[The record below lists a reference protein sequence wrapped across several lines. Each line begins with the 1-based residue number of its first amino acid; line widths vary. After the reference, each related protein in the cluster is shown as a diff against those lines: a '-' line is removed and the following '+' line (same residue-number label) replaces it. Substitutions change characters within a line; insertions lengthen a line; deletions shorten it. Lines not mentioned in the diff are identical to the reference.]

1 MQMFI
6 ESFIQL
12 LPILLLTLGGYLLNK
27 IYVVDVNL
35 LVKLIA
41 DFFMPLLIFHSL
53 YYSNLQGSLI
63 ASITGATTM
72 VVVLNTVVSYLYARI
87 AKIDAR
93 GFMPANIFMN
103 SGFLGIPLMKLW
115 GGVAAMNLI
124 VIFDQVQ
131 TIYIFT
137 LGILIITGGLSA
149 KSIKTMFLSPIMWA
163 IFLGAMVK
171 LSGIV
176 VPEPILTT
184 CEFGGNAGPP
194 LASFALGVS
203 LGTTKIHINRHV
215 LAGIAIRVIGGFL
228 FGYLAAELFGLD
240 GMSRTVVIVSA
251 ALPSAVFSSVLPI
264 RYGVTSEYAG
274 SIVIISTILGIVT
287 IPLTFLLA
295 G

>member
-1 MQMFI
+1 MLLD
-6 ESFIQL
+6 SFIQL

-27 IYVVDVNL
+27 IYTIEVNT

-53 YYSNLQGSLI
+53 YYSDLQGELIARIAGATSLI
-63 ASITGATTM
+63 
-72 VVVLNTVVSYLYARI
+72 VVLGTLASYLYARL

-124 VIFDQVQ
+124 VIYDQIQ

-149 KSIKTMFLSPIMWA
+149 KSIKTMFQSPILWA
-163 IFLGAMVK
+163 IFLGGFVK
-171 LSGIV
+171 IFGITV
-176 VPEPILTT
+176 WEPLLTT

-194 LASFALGVS
+194 LAAFALGVS
-203 LGTTKIHINRHV
+203 LATTKVHINRHV
-215 LAGIAIRVIGGFL
+215 LSGIFIRVVGGFV
-228 FGYLAAELFGLD
+228 FGLLASTLFGLK
-240 GMSRTVVIVSA
+240 GLSRTVVIVSS
-251 ALPSAVFSSVLPI
+251 ALPAAVFTSVLPL
-264 RYGVTSEYAG
+264 RYGVSSEYAG
-274 SIVIISTILGIVT
+274 SIVIISTVLGILT
-287 IPLTFLLA
+287 IPVTFMLVT
-295 G
+295 